1 MSKGRAKPELPPVN
15 FNKMK
20 EIIVFTQKDGDPFLY
35 KEIDYHF
42 QIGDTVYYELTQE
55 ERVKLKGYPHLDCE
69 GEISQKWID
78 LTDMKIL
85 WTVEIDFNW
94 R

>member
-1 MSKGRAKPELPPVN
+1 
-15 FNKMK
+15 MK

-35 KEIDYHF
+35 KEIKHKF

-55 ERVKLKGYPHLDCE
+55 EKEELKDYPHLDCE

>member
-1 MSKGRAKPELPPVN
+1 
-15 FNKMK
+15 MK

-35 KEIDYHF
+35 KEIDYKF
-42 QIGDTVYYELTQE
+42 QIGDAVYYELTQE
-55 ERVKLKGYPHLDCE
+55 DMEKLKDYPHLDCE

>member
-1 MSKGRAKPELPPVN
+1 
-15 FNKMK
+15 MK
-20 EIIVFTQKDGDPFLY
+20 EIIVFTQKDGDTFLY
-35 KEIDYHF
+35 KEFDYNF
-42 QIGDTVYYELTQE
+42 QLGDTVYYELTQE
-55 ERVKLKGYPHLDCE
+55 ERDVLKYYPHLDCE

>member
-1 MSKGRAKPELPPVN
+1 
-15 FNKMK
+15 MK

>member
-1 MSKGRAKPELPPVN
+1 
-15 FNKMK
+15 MK
-20 EIIVFTQKDGDPFLY
+20 EIIVFTQKDGDSFLY
-35 KEIDYHF
+35 KEIDYKF

-55 ERVKLKGYPHLDCE
+55 DKEKLKDYPHLDCE